1 MEQQTY
7 GEAPPLQHGEPRQFQ
22 TVDEDELFH
31 SIPASIDPEKTD
43 SDKKTTDSERSSTPT
58 PANKSST
65 SSSDNNDQGPAP
77 QGGATALPDLPLQQ
91 AAQYEYYDSDTE
103 VKTPDGYGK
112 DFAAPQANIMD
123 NKYVWDQ
130 KGCSLPEGDDS
141 IRFPQPY
148 GDSTNRTPI
157 IFEGQSTGI
166 LPSPLFDLPLSPL

>member
-65 SSSDNNDQGPAP
+65 SSSDNDDQGPAL
-77 QGGATALPDLPLQQ
+77 ADLPLQQ
-91 AAQYEYYDSDTE
+91 AAQYEYYDSDNE

-123 NKYVWDQ
+123 HGQQVRLGP
-130 KGCSLPEGDDS
+130 KGMQLA
-141 IRFPQPY
+141 
-148 GDSTNRTPI
+148 
-157 IFEGQSTGI
+157 
-166 LPSPLFDLPLSPL
+166 